1 MSCREFHHGIESL
14 DNVGG
19 PASGYNS
26 ISVGAVGNYTYND
39 FSTVADFSSRGPQ
52 DYYDPVNGVIPGV
65 RAPVDIVAPGTSM
78 VVAFYGGQTGGNG
91 LSLSTTTPNPSGGAK
106 DWYTFGAAGTSY
118 AAPLVTGG
126 VALLKS
132 TSYLI
137 GAGDDWRNSLVIKA
151 VLLNSATKLPGW
163 DNGQHVDPTTGVTVT
178 TQALDWSQGA
188 GMLNLTNAFNEYLGA
203 TPDVSGTGG
212 AIGTNGWS
220 LGSISY
226 SNNPLSLSHN
236 DYQFTLTLQAFDVL
250 DVTLCW
256 FRNLS
261 APVFTDNADPNLQT
275 LVTQD
280 TGLANLD
287 LQIWNSDFT
296 TLFAS
301 SQTLYNDVQ
310 ELHYTLPTDG
320 QYGIRVIYAGQ
331 TFGTPQAKTTAS
343 HGMLPTFPNPAASRS
358 LRSGCWWYSTAGKDF
373 AGRGVFQRLV
383 F

>member
-1 MSCREFHHGIESL
+1 M
-14 DNVGG
+14 
-19 PASGYNS
+19 
-26 ISVGAVGNYTYND
+26 
-39 FSTVADFSSRGPQ
+39 
-52 DYYDPVNGVIPGV
+52 
-65 RAPVDIVAPGTSM
+65 
-78 VVAFYGGQTGGNG
+78 
-91 LSLSTTTPNPSGGAK
+91 
-106 DWYTFGAAGTSY
+106 
-118 AAPLVTGG
+118 
-126 VALLKS
+126 
-132 TSYLI
+132 I

-256 FRNLS
+256 FRDLS

-331 TFGTPQAKTTAS
+331 TFGTPQAENYGLAWNVTDI
-343 HGMLPTFPNPAASRS
+343 PEP
-358 LRSGCWWYSTAGKDF
+358 GCIPLVAVGLLVVFHCGKRFCRTWRLSEARLEHRAGVQG
-373 AGRGVFQRLV
+373 AIGRPVRGH
-383 F
+383 